1 MSADTRMAGE
11 DRRFLILFMFMS
23 IVSGLTVGLG
33 KIAATLYAIS
43 LHASPFQIGLISAME
58 SVGMV
63 LVTVPAGFIIAHYGA
78 RGVYFL
84 SSLGP
89 MLINLAMPFSASWI
103 ALAAGRGA
111 IGLCIPFRMVS
122 MNSSFLERLP
132 RLGSAKA
139 GWYRASLTGGVAILG
154 PSLASY
160 LSVHA
165 SMTTIFLI
173 VSGCF
178 GFMALF
184 SLSFLPAVDPRG
196 SQQKA
201 RFVDEVKLIAGDPI
215 IAESCMV
222 EFTNSA
228 TGALFSTFIIL
239 LAAGLPGLTEQ
250 DGIRVM
256 LAQGFAV
263 VTSLFFGG
271 ALAARFSNTAAY
283 ALSLVTASVA
293 LVTFGF
299 ATSFV
304 ALAAGAVLLSIGSA
318 IVHLANMRVMAG
330 MPGGKSKIAGLYN
343 LASMTGSSFGAI
355 AGGTITKLVPL
366 QWVFLIWLPFLLVAG
381 LTVQWLQLRRRRAL
395 TPQST
400 VHASTS
406 LPASSQ
412 G

>member
-1 MSADTRMAGE
+1 MARE
-11 DRRFLILFMFMS
+11 DRRFLALFMVMS
-23 IVSGLTVGLG
+23 LVSGLTVGLG

-43 LHASPFQIGLISAME
+43 LDATPFQIGLISAME
-58 SVGMV
+58 SVGMM
-63 LVTVPAGFIIAHYGA
+63 LVTVPAGFIIARYGA

-103 ALAAGRGA
+103 ALALGRGA

-132 RLGSAKA
+132 RLGSGKA

-160 LSVHA
+160 LSIHA

-184 SLSFLPAVDPRG
+184 SLSFLPDRDPRG
-196 SQQKA
+196 EREET
-201 RFVDEVKLIAGDPI
+201 RFIDEVRLIARNPV
-215 IAESCMV
+215 IAESCLV
-222 EFTNSA
+222 EFTNSS

-256 LAQGFAV
+256 LAQGFV
-263 VTSLFFGG
+263 VVALLFFGG

-293 LVTFGF
+293 LTTFGF
-299 ATSFV
+299 AGSFA
-304 ALAAGAVLLSIGSA
+304 ALVAGAVLLSIGSA
-318 IVHLANMRVMAG
+318 IVHLANMRVMAS
-330 MPGGKSKIAGLYN
+330 MPGGKSKVAGLYN

-355 AGGTITKLVPL
+355 AGGAITKLVPL
-366 QWVFLIWLPFLLVAG
+366 QWVFLIWLPPLLLAG
-381 LTVQWLQLRRRRAL
+381 LTVQWLHVRRRKAPL
-395 TPQST
+395 ADLAAPLPPTPFS
-400 VHASTS
+400 
-406 LPASSQ
+406 ASSQ